1 MDFLPIMQRIR
12 PQQIGCELCEGN
24 RGETLMHTTSK
35 AGTSS
40 QMFPP
45 FAFHLAT
52 LCKES
57 CPFTACRAAN
67 RRLPGSG
74 PSPVVAKGLVVGGDD
89 VVEHVHL
96 PEAALIGDVDLPRF
110 AQVLHRQHGD
120 LVLLQLVVFVF
131 EKVAQKVTK
140 S

>member
-1 MDFLPIMQRIR
+1 
-12 PQQIGCELCEGN
+12 
-24 RGETLMHTTSK
+24 
-35 AGTSS
+35 
-40 QMFPP
+40 MFPP

-57 CPFTACRAAN
+57 RPFTACRAAN

-89 VVEHVHL
+89 VVKHVHL
-96 PEAALIGDVDLPRF
+96 PEAALIGDVDLPHH

-120 LVLLQLVVFVF
+120 LVLLQLVVFVE
-131 EKVAQKVTK
+131 EKVAQKGTK
-140 S
+140 KLSRQHQAETDSEHKNSSKRAPKCKRQPPIRKV